1 MDNLYNLNCL
11 GVLLM
16 SVEYLSVTHCA
27 LWVWDGSVVKQLD
40 SSAVLAA
47 ATVLTDWQHCI
58 VTIVL
63 PLKEVQYR

>member
-1 MDNLYNLNCL
+1 
-11 GVLLM
+11 M
-16 SVEYLSVTHCA
+16 SVDYLSVTHCA
-27 LWVWDGSVVKQLD
+27 LWMWDGSVVKQLD

-47 ATVLTDWQHCI
+47 GTVLTDWQHCI